1 MELQIPHC
9 LLIFSVL
16 VWLVTSYVSEC
27 WLVEDLINADWVRTG
42 DERKTLESGERK
54 PEVWRGWQGRQ
65 HGFSIGLCV
74 RCVDYWACWQNN
86 PWRDTDDNQRESI
99 LTGEIT
105 YWSANIHPPQ
115 GRVTSFL
122 FAADYS
128 EAASKFSATTHASD
142 DPGLLRLGVRRVFTC
157 YGNVGDIGC
166 VLG

>member
-1 MELQIPHC
+1 M
-9 LLIFSVL
+9 LIGWEREREESVCNPERKNPR
-16 VWLVTSYVSEC
+16 YD
-27 WLVEDLINADWVRTG
+27 VEDKEGNTV
-42 DERKTLESGERK
+42 
-54 PEVWRGWQGRQ
+54 
-65 HGFSIGLCV
+65 FSIGLCV

-157 YGNVGDIGC
+157 YGNDCGQASRHSRVFGQISRHRNSTTPIYWY
-166 VLG
+166 LW